1 MCDSVRPALLIL
13 TGLTKNLISYHN
25 VIAYLRKVR
34 VSACV
39 TYLLI
44 YSETRVTWS
53 VKQLLGFRHL
63 RSIAY
68 LRKVRVSAC
77 VTYLLI
83 YSETRVT
90 WSVKQLLGFRHLRSI
105 AYLRK
110 VRVSACVTYLLIYSE
125 TRVTWSVKQLLGF
138 RHLRS
143 PKVPAAGSELPP
155 LRVPL
160 PAAALRRARARRGY
174 RPRPGGCGGAATAAR
189 W

>member
-25 VIAYLRKVR
+25 VIAYFILTKSKSVSVR
-34 VSACV
+34 
-39 TYLLI
+39 YLL
-44 YSETRVTWS
+44 
-53 VKQLLGFRHL
+53 
-63 RSIAY
+63 
-68 LRKVRVSAC
+68 
-77 VTYLLI
+77 
-83 YSETRVT
+83 
-90 WSVKQLLGFRHLRSI
+90 
-105 AYLRK
+105 
-110 VRVSACVTYLLIYSE
+110 LLIYSE